1 MIFLTDTWRS
11 GSNYTLIIHKRS
23 IIFRTSQWLYANM
36 KWMSYDEI
44 YLPWHSMNFLQSIF
58 WKEHEFSCTLNDTS
72 IFQFHNWNIIYS
84 DSKIQCSTCFQD
96 RGCPAATLRVWP
108 WTHERTPL
116 ELCGDSLEE
125 HSQILSESNLMQ
137 AS

>member
-1 MIFLTDTWRS
+1 
-11 GSNYTLIIHKRS
+11 
-23 IIFRTSQWLYANM
+23 
-36 KWMSYDEI
+36 
-44 YLPWHSMNFLQSIF
+44 MNFQNPFNENMRFCAHSGKAMSLFAENKNQIEILF
-58 WKEHEFSCTLNDTS
+58 IK
-72 IFQFHNWNIIYS
+72 
-84 DSKIQCSTCFQD
+84 D

>member
-1 MIFLTDTWRS
+1 MFPFTKNKNNSRHI
-11 GSNYTLIIHKRS
+11 LIGILFIK
-23 IIFRTSQWLYANM
+23 
-36 KWMSYDEI
+36 
-44 YLPWHSMNFLQSIF
+44 
-58 WKEHEFSCTLNDTS
+58 
-72 IFQFHNWNIIYS
+72 
-84 DSKIQCSTCFQD
+84 D